1 MACPTCG
8 CLRLTKV
15 CRHPTMLI
23 CVDCGTPRDDR
34 RRPGQR
40 RERLVSAA
48 TLCGVAMAG
57 GLLFGLASITELG
70 RSGELELLGEEAE
83 AGGEAGAGE
92 EGGGADLPD
101 GLLGQSLS
109 AGAGGGAA
117 ATTPTAAAAQAAAA
131 HPPGHG
137 PAER

>member
-15 CRHPTMLI
+15 GRNPTMLI
-23 CVDCGTPRDDR
+23 CVDCGTPRDER

-48 TLCGVAMAG
+48 TLCGFAMAG
-57 GLLFGLASITELG
+57 GLLFGLASVTELS
-70 RSGELELLGEEAE
+70 RSDGLELVGEEAE
-83 AGGEAGAGE
+83 AGSEGAGE
-92 EGGGADLPD
+92 ESGAELPD

-117 ATTPTAAAAQAAAA
+117 ATVPAAAAARAAAA